1 MFCLMTLPFTIHKHR
16 LIKSAFIAAY
26 LTAEVITVVTASPAS
41 GISLPASI
49 AYRETSRFRQNY
61 GFQFLF

>member
-26 LTAEVITVVTASPAS
+26 LTAEVIPVVTASPAS

-49 AYRETSRFRQNY
+49 AYLS
-61 GFQFLF
+61 GDKSV